1 MRLSQEEKA
10 DGENGENWDLRDLQ
24 VMAAIFRHGITSGI
38 RCREEMN

>member
-10 DGENGENWDLRDLQ
+10 DGENWDLRDLQ
-24 VMAAIFRHGITSGI
+24 VMAAIFRHGIISEI

>member
-24 VMAAIFRHGITSGI
+24 VMAIFRHGIISGI